1 MKKIIAITL
10 ILFGFTYNGF
20 SQNNEESESIALK
33 REQSMLKIE
42 QLVNNSYKKK
52 PSVKLKTEG
61 RRRINKQKSNTLKK
75 ATHKIDVKNI
85 TTSKNPNKKLAI
97 KTLISKTNGRK
108 KIIKHDPIKP
118 RMVDKKTKLELKN
131 LVNKS

>member
-1 MKKIIAITL
+1 MKKIIVLTL
-10 ILFGFTYNGF
+10 ILFGFTFNGF
-20 SQNNEESESIALK
+20 SQNDKENIALK
-33 REQSMLKIE
+33 REQSILKIE

-61 RRRINKQKSNTLKK
+61 RKRINKQKSNTLKK
-75 ATHKIDVKNI
+75 AIHKIDIKNI
-85 TTSKNPNKKLAI
+85 ITIEKPNNKLAI
-97 KTLISKTNGRK
+97 KTIISKTNGRK

-118 RMVDKKTKLELKN
+118 RMVSKKTKLELKN